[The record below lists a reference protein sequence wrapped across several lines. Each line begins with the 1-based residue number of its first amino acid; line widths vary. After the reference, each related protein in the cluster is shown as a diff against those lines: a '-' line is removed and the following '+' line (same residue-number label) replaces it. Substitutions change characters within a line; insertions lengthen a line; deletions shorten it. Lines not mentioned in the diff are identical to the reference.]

1 MELLLRVHKHRSE
14 IERIFIFSIFST
26 LFLGAL
32 NVLTMN
38 SLVLSRISVISLL
51 LVLILGP
58 VFLLLF
64 KETVKAEITD
74 HDFRFFFREKNLIV
88 KLEDLKSYTIS
99 YPNNRI
105 VRIIFRLRNANSH
118 TFNIVTNSSDLGKPS
133 NSSEGSVAEF
143 VKRIQY
149 NINEYNLSKGDNL
162 IERRYSFFASK
173 YGLISIIALTVV
185 LFSFTLLKIN
195 NKAVNFGSLA
205 LSLSFIFMAIQQRRK
220 ERSDLTGY

>member
-1 MELLLRVHKHRSE
+1 MELHLRIHKYRSE
-14 IERIFIFSIFST
+14 IERIFILSIFGT

-32 NVLTMN
+32 NILTMN
-38 SLVLSRISVISLL
+38 SLILSRVAVISLL

-64 KETVKAEITD
+64 KETVKTEITEN
-74 HDFRFFFREKNLIV
+74 DFQFFFREKILII
-88 KLEDLKSYTIS
+88 KLENLKSYTIS

-105 VRIIFRLRNANSH
+105 VRIVFRLRNANSH
-118 TFNIVTNSSDLGKPS
+118 TFNIVTNSSNLGEPS
-133 NSSEGSVAEF
+133 NTGEGPVAEF

-149 NINEYNLSKGDNL
+149 NINEYNLSKRENL

-173 YGLISIIALTVV
+173 YGFISIITLTVV

-205 LSLSFIFMAIQQRRK
+205 LFLSFIFMAIQQRRK
-220 ERSDLTGY
+220 ERSDLR